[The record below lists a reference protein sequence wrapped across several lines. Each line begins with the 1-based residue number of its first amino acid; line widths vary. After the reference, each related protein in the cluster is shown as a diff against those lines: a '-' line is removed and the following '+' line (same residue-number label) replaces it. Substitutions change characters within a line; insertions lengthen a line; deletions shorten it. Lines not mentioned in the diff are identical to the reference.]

1 MTSQVLGNGARVRTA
16 TALRNLGHRLVEH
29 DIDEALLERI
39 AALADELAES
49 VIRFPSV
56 RRTVGDLLEELS
68 CPPPCDGEAMDH
80 YPSCPVSGQEN
91 PLGLAVTV
99 RRDGDDV
106 VATAVFDAGCA
117 GMPGVTHGGPVA
129 AVFDDVMGFVLSTL
143 NGLSGFTASMTV
155 SYRAP
160 VRIGVEVEF
169 RGRLDRREGRK
180 LFIEAAAHDKASGRL
195 LAEAQGLFIEVPVEA
210 LESVDR

>member
-1 MTSQVLGNGARVRTA
+1 
-16 TALRNLGHRLVEH
+16 
-29 DIDEALLERI
+29 
-39 AALADELAES
+39 
-49 VIRFPSV
+49 
-56 RRTVGDLLEELS
+56 
-68 CPPPCDGEAMDH
+68 MDH